1 MATIGSWGK
10 KLVFSTSDKKIL
22 TFEKMSRTVSATWV
36 THSRVG
42 RKDRSEFIRP
52 DLQSVSF
59 IIVLDATLGVRPR
72 EMLGTLTNAVE
83 AGEVNTLVIGG
94 KKVGSNKFK
103 IKQASE
109 AWDCVLTK
117 GELAQAK
124 VTLTMEEYL

>member
-10 KLVFSTSDKKIL
+10 NLVFSTSDSKIL

-36 THSRVG
+36 NHSRSG
-42 RKDRSEFIRP
+42 KKDRSEFIRP

-59 IIVLDATLGVRPR
+59 TIMLDATLGVRPR
-72 EMLGTLTNAVE
+72 TMLNTLAKAVE
-83 AGEVNTLVIGG
+83 SGEINTLVIGG
-94 KKVGSNKFK
+94 RKVGSNKFK